1 MADDNTSY
9 KLEKTTI
16 TLNKLKPNEYRL
28 WQIQAEST
36 LQVHKCLD
44 IVLGNEPNPTPM
56 DDDGRPIGPIG
67 RRIGATIASWETR
80 HALAREALLK
90 CLEPAD
96 LLKIYL
102 HRYSAPAIWTRL
114 QDEYGRP
121 LDYEYVRINNDFI
134 SLRRGDNVPID
145 EHINRFNQ
153 LLQDV
158 EYNRPSTI
166 PELRSE
172 SVNLQFM
179 MSLGDGWDTFMMAK
193 GDWIRGASTAELHA
207 EIRAMDA
214 RRFKPTTTQTAS
226 NPSPADAAKALSLL
240 RLDGPGYHGYDN
252 DNWHDAR
259 FRKNN
264 RRGDGPRGP
273 GRGRGQSKS

>member
-1 MADDNTSY
+1 MSR
-9 KLEKTTI
+9 I
-16 TLNKLKPNEYRL
+16 
-28 WQIQAEST
+28 S
-36 LQVHKCLD
+36 
-44 IVLGNEPNPTPM
+44 
-56 DDDGRPIGPIG
+56 RP
-67 RRIGATIASWETR
+67 SQ
-80 HALAREALLK
+80 
-90 CLEPAD
+90 D
-96 LLKIYL
+96 LL

-264 RRGDGPRGP
+264 RRGDGPRP
-273 GRGRGQSKS
+273 GRGRNRGQDQSHDNGVTRDGRISKKGRRNKKKSSFDPNKYCTRCQAIGHDIFVCRKYAREQEEKKKGNAAMQWQWQ